1 MVPEECG
8 DKQPLSWM
16 ETRILEIERTLS
28 EIRTEQKCLL
38 HAAKESKKATRRD
51 VWIAMGLALLGLS
64 ANMIAIALT
73 IRAAPD
79 ALRNLQAAASNY
91 LLAGVI
97 TLVLAGVAIGGGP
110 LWDRLRSRKSKT
122 KDKEE

>member
-51 VWIAMGLALLGLS
+51 VWIAMGLALLG
-64 ANMIAIALT
+64 
-73 IRAAPD
+73 
-79 ALRNLQAAASNY
+79 
-91 LLAGVI
+91 
-97 TLVLAGVAIGGGP
+97 
-110 LWDRLRSRKSKT
+110 
-122 KDKEE
+122 